1 MRTRNFLIGL
11 GMALFCGQVVVYA
24 QDNRQRPQRM
34 SKEEMQEM
42 QMKRVVKDLKLDEA
56 TAAKFTPLYQ
66 EYQAALKALQPER
79 PEGFTTQ
86 KDGENKDV
94 SKKEGRKE
102 RPQLTDEQID
112 KMIAK
117 RFEQE
122 KKLSELRETYYKKF
136 RTVLSAEQASKAI
149 NVSHQQPRP
158 QMQRSG
164 MRGGMQRGD
173 MNHRGPQGGNFR
185 SRF

>member
-66 EYQAALKALQPER
+66 EYQSALEALHPER

-86 KDGENKDV
+86 KDGENKEV
-94 SKKEGRKE
+94 SKKECRKE
-102 RPQLTDEQID
+102 RPQLTD
-112 KMIAK
+112 
-117 RFEQE
+117 
-122 KKLSELRETYYKKF
+122 
-136 RTVLSAEQASKAI
+136 
-149 NVSHQQPRP
+149 
-158 QMQRSG
+158 
-164 MRGGMQRGD
+164 
-173 MNHRGPQGGNFR
+173 
-185 SRF
+185 